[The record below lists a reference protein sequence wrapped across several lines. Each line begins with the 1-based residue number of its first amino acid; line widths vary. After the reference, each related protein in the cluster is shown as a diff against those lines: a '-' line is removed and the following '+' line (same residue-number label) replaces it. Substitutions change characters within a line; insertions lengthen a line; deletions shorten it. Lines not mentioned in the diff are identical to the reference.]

1 MVGSGFDFAERHVV
15 VTGGSGALGAAVV
28 ALLVNRGATCYV
40 PCFSAKQVEGFGYAE
55 HERVHVQTGVNL
67 CDEASAVAYY
77 EGIPT
82 LWAALNIA
90 GGFEAKSIT
99 DTTLND
105 FRAMLDMNATTC
117 FLSSREAIKKMR
129 AGDAGEGGRIVNVG
143 AKPAI
148 EPVGGMV
155 AYAAS
160 KAAVVAI
167 TQSLAEEV
175 KGERIWVNAVIPSIM
190 DTKVNRAAMPDSDHS
205 KWPQLGAVAETI
217 AFLASPQNQ
226 VTRGA
231 VVPVYGLS

>member
-1 MVGSGFDFAERHVV
+1 MAGFDFAERHVV

-40 PCFSAKQVEGFGYAE
+40 PCFTAAQIEGFGYAD

-77 EGIPT
+77 ESIPT

-90 GGFEAKSIT
+90 GGFEAKPIAETSL
-99 DTTLND
+99 DD
-105 FRAMLDMNATTC
+105 FRSMIDMNASTC
-117 FLSSREAIKKMR
+117 FLSSREAIKKIR
-129 AGDAGEGGRIVNVG
+129 AGDVGDGGRIVNVG
-143 AKPAI
+143 AKPAVD
-148 EPVGGMV
+148 PVGGMV

-160 KAAVVAI
+160 KAAVVSM
-167 TQSLAEEV
+167 TQCLAEEL
-175 KGERIWVNAVIPSIM
+175 KSERIWVNAVIPSIL
-190 DTKVNRAAMPDSDHS
+190 DTKVNRAAMPDADHS
-205 KWPQLGAVAETI
+205 AWPQLGAVAETI